1 MTEAGSQVQ
10 QLLVTIRQGMAPRT
24 VRLFAAQGLLPVS
37 REELIRV
44 LVLLAADG
52 DEEISGTAAAT
63 LTEFSLDNFLAVL
76 ADPELESIEVDLLA
90 RERSEDAVHQVVAQH
105 PKVANETLRWLART
119 GSGAIQ
125 NIIITN
131 QTRVMACLELI
142 EDLRANPNV
151 TQDVLR
157 RAREFEE
164 EFLQKAIVWASADEI
179 TADAPVSP
187 SIENVLAEL
196 RAIGMRIPG
205 DTGPAP
211 AFVAEIE
218 PDAPP
223 EIKDAF
229 VRLALMNT
237 FQRVMR
243 ALKGTREE
251 RLILVRDRSPMIIR
265 AVMNS
270 PMLNER
276 EVEQIAAMRG
286 ASDEVFR
293 IIASKPRWTK
303 RYGVLRNLCFNP
315 KVPPGVVLQIFRRLA
330 LRDMA
335 LLVRDRNVSELVRRV
350 ARQELEHRR

>member
-1 MTEAGSQVQ
+1 MTESGDQVQ
-10 QLLVTIRQGMAPRT
+10 QLLLTIRQGMAPRT

-37 REELIRV
+37 REELIRIV
-44 LVLLAADG
+44 VLLAADG
-52 DEEISGTAAAT
+52 DEEISRASAAT
-63 LTEFSLDNFLAVL
+63 LAEFSLDNFLAVL
-76 ADPELESIEVDLLA
+76 ADPGLDPIEIDLLA
-90 RERSEDAVHQVVAQH
+90 RERFEDEVRLAAAQH
-105 PKVANETLRWLART
+105 PKVANETLRWLARS
-119 GSGAIQ
+119 GSGVIQ
-125 NIIITN
+125 NVIITN

-151 TQDVLR
+151 SPDILR

-164 EFLQKAIVWASADEI
+164 EFLQKAIVWASADESSLDI
-179 TADAPVSP
+179 PVGP
-187 SIENVLAEL
+187 SIEEVLADL

-205 DTGPAP
+205 DAGPSP
-211 AFVAEIE
+211 AGMAEID

-229 VRLALMNT
+229 VRLAMMNT
-237 FQRVMR
+237 FQRMMR

-251 RLILVRDRSPMIIR
+251 RLILVRDRSSMIIR

-270 PMLNER
+270 PMLNEM

-286 ASDEVFR
+286 ASDDAFR

-330 LRDMA
+330 LRDMV
-335 LLVRDRNVSELVRRV
+335 LLGRDRNVSELVRRA
-350 ARQELEHRR
+350 ARQELERRR